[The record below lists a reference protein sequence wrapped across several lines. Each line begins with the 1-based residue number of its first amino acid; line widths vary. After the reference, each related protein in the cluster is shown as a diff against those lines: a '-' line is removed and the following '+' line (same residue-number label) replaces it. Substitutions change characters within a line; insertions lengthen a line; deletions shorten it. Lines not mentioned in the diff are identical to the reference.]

1 MNNDVLRNGSG
12 INDYTAY
19 KAIMNTEKGAN
30 KMEIQKGEIY
40 EAKRTDG
47 KFMNVIV
54 LAVHSDVCNVL
65 ALTDEMHEG
74 SMKVICQGEKYTS
87 AHRIQYVFNSQ
98 LRRFIRKLKDDEF
111 AEIMDKVAES
121 LGIESEITE
130 NKHPDIVAWDKEKE
144 VECYKT
150 ENEKLKEEIYDL
162 ECKLEDAREYQTQ
175 REEENE
181 KKALYADFYK
191 EMYEKLLEK
200 VIA

>member
-130 NKHPDIVAWDKEKE
+130 NKQE